1 MQTRE
6 QLKME
11 ASAVKQLENILN
23 NCDPEEIECMF
34 MLQAILR
41 EEKMIL
47 MKLCD
52 ISKKDY
58 HFVEDSFEKCPLD
71 QDSIT
76 QFIKKLASKYSLIE

>member
-6 QLKME
+6 QLKKE

-52 ISKKDY
+52 ISK
-58 HFVEDSFEKCPLD
+58 
-71 QDSIT
+71 
-76 QFIKKLASKYSLIE
+76 